1 MAGDD
6 HNGTGGADALLR
18 AEGISRSFGVTR
30 ALDDA
35 TLLVRPG
42 EIHSLAGENGSGKS
56 TLIKILSGV
65 IGPDAGELVW
75 HGRPV
80 RFRGPAAAQRA
91 GIATVFQET
100 LVVLEQTV
108 LENIFIGTDG
118 IFRRGRSGDAET
130 ELGRR
135 TLEQLGLPIA
145 LDRPAWTLSLAE
157 RQLVTIA
164 RALVRP
170 WDVLLLDEASSAL
183 DAEQRDRL
191 FAFLGSSADEGKA
204 ILFTSHRMDELR
216 QLADTVSV
224 LRLGRT
230 VARLPV
236 AQASVELIL
245 GHMAGRAGA
254 DERLRPLRTDA
265 ERRPPGVERR
275 RRGAPLRGA
284 RAPARAVGASRSR
297 CRAARSSGVAGLE
310 GHGQVELALAV
321 SGLARPAGGRVEVV
335 DEQGRAH
342 PIRRARDAM
351 HQGIAYVPR
360 DRKHEGLFFSL
371 SIQDNFG
378 MALLRSQQR
387 AGILRRRA
395 LRALYRDYTARVR
408 LTAGRANNPIGT
420 LSGGN
425 QQKIL
430 LSRWLA
436 TEPSI
441 LVLNDPLRGV
451 DANTKDELYE
461 LLRELAAN
469 ALTIVLV
476 STEIVELLTL
486 SDRIAVLHDAE
497 LQTVVPA
504 AEATETTIVAA
515 MFGHREEVGAP
526 DA

>member
-1 MAGDD
+1 VV
-6 HNGTGGADALLR
+6 DAAETLLR
-18 AEGISRSFGVTR
+18 AEGVSRSFGVTR
-30 ALDDA
+30 ALDGA
-35 TLLVRPG
+35 SLLVERG

-65 IGPDAGELVW
+65 IGPDAGELLW

-80 RFRGPAAAQRA
+80 RFRRPAAAQRA

-108 LENIFIGTDG
+108 LENVFIGTDG
-118 IFRRGRSGDAET
+118 VFRRGRR
-130 ELGRR
+130 GREEEALAR
-135 TLEQLGLPIA
+135 QTLDQLGLDIA
-145 LDRPAWTLSLAE
+145 LDRPAWSLSLAE
-157 RQLVTIA
+157 RQIVTIA

-183 DAEQRDRL
+183 DADQRDRL
-191 FAFLGSSADEGKA
+191 FAFLRAKRDDGKA

-236 AQASVELIL
+236 AEAPVELIL
-245 GHMAGRAGA
+245 GHMAGRAEE
-254 DERLRPLRTDA
+254 EREATRPGVARRARTAAEAPATVLRGQDLVLRPG
-265 ERRPPGVERR
+265 RRPFSLDVALGEIV
-275 RRGAPLRGA
+275 
-284 RAPARAVGASRSR
+284 
-297 CRAARSSGVAGLE
+297 GVAGLE
-310 GHGQVELALAV
+310 GHGQVELALALA
-321 SGLARPAGGRVEVV
+321 GLARPAAGSVEAV
-335 DEQGRAH
+335 DRQGAIH
-342 PIRRARDAM
+342 PIRRGRDAAR
-351 HQGIAYVPR
+351 QGIAYVPR
-360 DRKHEGLFFSL
+360 DRKQEGLFFSL
-371 SIQDNFG
+371 SIQDNFS
-378 MALLRSQQR
+378 MALLRSEQT
-387 AGILRRRA
+387 AGLLRRRA
-395 LRALYRDYTARVR
+395 LRARYRDETARVR
-408 LTAGRANNPIGT
+408 LKAGWSGNPIGT

-436 TEPSI
+436 TDPSI

-461 LLRELAAN
+461 LLRGLSEQG
-469 ALTIVLV
+469 LTIVLV
-476 STEIVELLTL
+476 STEIVELLAL

-497 LQTVVPA
+497 LQALLPA
-504 AEATETTIVAA
+504 AETDETAIVAA
-515 MFGHREEVGAP
+515 MFGHREEAV

>member
-6 HNGTGGADALLR
+6 HNGTGGADVLLR

-191 FAFLGSSADEGKA
+191 FAFLREQRDEGKA

-254 DERLRPLRTDA
+254 DDRSGRSERTPSAARPASSAADGVLRCEELVLRPGPSELLARGVA
-265 ERRPPGVERR
+265 RRDPGRR
-275 RRGAPLRGA
+275 RSRGA
-284 RAPARAVGASRSR
+284 RPGGARAGCSAAWPGLRVDGSRWSTSRDAPTRSGAPATPCTRASPTCRATESTRGSSSPSRSR
-297 CRAARSSGVAGLE
+297 TTSAWRSCARSSVRASC
-310 GHGQVELALAV
+310 AA
-321 SGLARPAGGRVEVV
+321 ARCARCTATTRPAS
-335 DEQGRAH
+335 AS
-342 PIRRARDAM
+342 RRA
-351 HQGIAYVPR
+351 GPTT
-360 DRKHEGLFFSL
+360 
-371 SIQDNFG
+371 
-378 MALLRSQQR
+378 RSAR
-387 AGILRRRA
+387 SAAGTSRRSCSR
-395 LRALYRDYTARVR
+395 
-408 LTAGRANNPIGT
+408 
-420 LSGGN
+420 GGSPP
-425 QQKIL
+425 
-430 LSRWLA
+430 SR
-436 TEPSI
+436 PSWC
-441 LVLNDPLRGV
+441 
-451 DANTKDELYE
+451 
-461 LLRELAAN
+461 
-469 ALTIVLV
+469 
-476 STEIVELLTL
+476 
-486 SDRIAVLHDAE
+486 
-497 LQTVVPA
+497 
-504 AEATETTIVAA
+504 
-515 MFGHREEVGAP
+515 
-526 DA
+526 